1 MGGKINLN
9 VDVIEQ
15 ATTTMRESINQLT
28 IGNEGSIITNTTMQ
42 SSKHVTTYL
51 SELTQ
56 VTGKIQKTLHAMV
69 DKVEAS
75 KTKVV
80 NLDQKLAGK

>member
-15 ATTTMRESINQLT
+15 ATKTMRESIDQLT
-28 IGNEGSIITNTTMQ
+28 IGNEVSIITNTTMQ

-56 VTGKIQKTLHAMV
+56 VTGKIQNTLHAMV